1 MDITNKT
8 GRRKTAIARVYVQPG
23 KGTITVNE
31 RELTDYFKSEIHQIL
46 VKQPLALLK
55 LDNQDDID
63 ANVEG
68 GGIKGQAEAIRLGIT
83 RALVEVDAANKPTL
97 KKEGLT
103 TRDSRMVERKKYG
116 KRKARKRFQFSKR

>member
-1 MDITNKT
+1 MEITNKT
-8 GRRKTAIARVYVQPG
+8 GRRKTAIARVYMQPG
-23 KGTITVNE
+23 KGTITVNN
-31 RELTDYFKSEIHQIL
+31 RELTDYFKSEIHQTT
-46 VKQPLALLK
+46 VKQSLALLK
-55 LDNQDDID
+55 AEEQYDVSV
-63 ANVEG
+63 NVEG

-83 RALVEVDAANKPTL
+83 RALVEVNPENKPAL

>member
-23 KGTITVNE
+23 KGTIIVNE

-55 LDNQDDID
+55 LDNQYDIN

-83 RALVEVDAANKPTL
+83 RALVEVDAEHKPTL

>member
-55 LDNQDDID
+55 LDNQYDID

-97 KKEGLT
+97 KKEGLN

>member
-46 VKQPLALLK
+46 VKQRCFYQA
-55 LDNQDDID
+55 
-63 ANVEG
+63 
-68 GGIKGQAEAIRLGIT
+68 IKFI
-83 RALVEVDAANKPTL
+83 P
-97 KKEGLT
+97 
-103 TRDSRMVERKKYG
+103 
-116 KRKARKRFQFSKR
+116 KRQSSLRP

>member
-8 GRRKTAIARVYVQPG
+8 GRRKTAIARIYLQPG
-23 KGTITVNE
+23 NGTITVNN
-31 RELTDYFKSEIHQIL
+31 RELNDYFKSEIHQTT
-46 VKQPLALLK
+46 VKQPFALLK
-55 LDNQDDID
+55 LDNQYDVS

-83 RALVEVDAANKPTL
+83 RALVQVDAENKPTL

>member
-1 MDITNKT
+1 MEITNKT

-31 RELTDYFKSEIHQIL
+31 RELTDYFKSEIHQTTVMQAL
-46 VKQPLALLK
+46 DLLK
-55 LDNQDDID
+55 VADQYDVNV
-63 ANVEG
+63 NVEG

-83 RALVEVDAANKPTL
+83 RALVDINGENKPAL

>member
-8 GRRKTAIARVYVQPG
+8 GRRKTAIARVYIQPG
-23 KGTITVNE
+23 KGTITINE

-55 LDNQDDID
+55 LDNQYDIN

-83 RALVEVDAANKPTL
+83 RALVEVDETHKPTL

>member
-1 MDITNKT
+1 MEITNKT
-8 GRRKTAIARVYVQPG
+8 GRRKTAIARVYMQPG
-23 KGTITVNE
+23 NGTITVNN
-31 RELTDYFKSEIHQIL
+31 REFKDYFKSEIHQTT

-55 LDNQDDID
+55 AEEQYDVNV
-63 ANVEG
+63 NVEG
-68 GGIKGQAEAIRLGIT
+68 GGIKGQAEAVRLGIT
-83 RALVEVDAANKPTL
+83 RALVEVNAENKPAL